1 MKKLTKKTKNKILV
15 LGSNPETYDLIKTIN
30 NEGHLSYVIGMEK
43 ISKTKKIAYKSFV
56 GDGSD
61 YSFVKNIILKYNINA
76 VMCGTVD
83 VLLPNYEK
91 ICARFNFPKYTNSK
105 SINFLLSK
113 IKFNILLK
121 KYGFKIIP
129 KYKLKLNDKI
139 ILKKDTFPVLIKPDD
154 SGGAVGLKVCKNNKE
169 LSKSLKFSLKYS
181 KRKQVICQKYLA
193 GDDVQAF
200 YTIINGKSYLSTLS
214 DRTTYFNKN
223 SKSIVCYGN
232 NYKSKHIEL
241 FINKYNSLFQKMFK
255 YLNMRNGIFSVQG
268 IIYENFLYPYD
279 PGFRLQGE
287 GQHVILKK
295 IFKIDYLKMLID
307 LSLGKKFYN
316 KNLSL
321 INNVQLNNFYVCSL
335 WVLLK
340 KGTITK
346 IKNLETILQNKNIFK
361 IVQRLYL
368 NDVVNN
374 QMVGT
379 EKQVFARFY
388 IKSKSKNGLINLIDF
403 IHKNLRI
410 MDKNNNSLIIKY
422 YRLS

>member
-1 MKKLTKKTKNKILV
+1 M
-15 LGSNPETYDLIKTIN
+15 GSNPETYDLIKTIN
-30 NEGHLSYVIGMEK
+30 SEGYQSFIIGMEK
-43 ISKTKKIAYKSFV
+43 ISKTKKIAFKSFV
-56 GDGSD
+56 GDGSN
-61 YSFVKNIILKYNINA
+61 YNFVKNIIQKYNIDA

-83 VLLPNYEK
+83 ILLPNYEK
-91 ICARFNFPKYTNSK
+91 ICARFNFPRYTNSK
-105 SINFLLSK
+105 SIKFLLSK
-113 IKFNILLK
+113 IRFNILLK

-129 KYKLKLNDKI
+129 KYRLKLNDKI
-139 ILKKDTFPVLIKPDD
+139 KLKKETFPVLIKPDD
-154 SGGAVGLKVCKNNKE
+154 SGGAVGLRVCKNNKE
-169 LSKSLKFSLKYS
+169 LSKSLKFSLKHS
-181 KRKQVICQKYLA
+181 KRKQIICQKYLS
-193 GDDVQAF
+193 GQDVQAF
-200 YTIINGKSYLSTLS
+200 YTIVNGKSYLSTLS

-232 NYKSKHIEL
+232 NYKSKHVNL
-241 FINKYNSLFQKMFK
+241 FINKYNLLFQKMFK
-255 YLNMRNGIFSVQG
+255 YLNIKNGIFSVQG
-268 IIYENFLYPYD
+268 MIYQNSFYPYD

-287 GQHVILKK
+287 GQHVILKNL
-295 IFKIDYLKMLID
+295 FKIDYLKMLIN

-335 WVLLK
+335 WILLK

-379 EKQVFARFY
+379 EKQVFARLY

-403 IHKNLRI
+403 IHKNLKI

>member
-1 MKKLTKKTKNKILV
+1 MKNLKKKIKILV

-30 NEGHLSYVIGMEK
+30 SEGYQSFIIGMEK

-56 GDGSD
+56 GDGSN
-61 YSFVKNIILKYNINA
+61 YNFVKNIIQKYNIDA

-83 VLLPNYEK
+83 ILLPNYEK
-91 ICARFNFPKYTNSK
+91 ICARFNFPRYTNSK
-105 SINFLLSK
+105 SIKFLLSK
-113 IKFNILLK
+113 IRFNILLK

-129 KYKLKLNDKI
+129 KYRLKLNDKI
-139 ILKKDTFPVLIKPDD
+139 KLKKETFPVLIKPDD
-154 SGGAVGLKVCKNNKE
+154 SGGAVGLRVCKNNKE
-169 LSKSLKFSLKYS
+169 LSESLKFSLKHS
-181 KRKQVICQKYLA
+181 KRKQIICQKYLS
-193 GDDVQAF
+193 GQDVQAF
-200 YTIINGKSYLSTLS
+200 YTIVNGKSYLSTLS

-232 NYKSKHIEL
+232 NYKSKHVNL
-241 FINKYNSLFQKMFK
+241 FINKYNLLFQKMFK
-255 YLNMRNGIFSVQG
+255 YLNIKNGIFSVQG
-268 IIYENFLYPYD
+268 MIYQNSFYPYD

-287 GQHVILKK
+287 GQHVILKNL
-295 IFKIDYLKMLID
+295 FKIDYLKMLIN

-368 NDVVNN
+368 NDVINN
-374 QMVGT
+374 RMVGT

>member
-1 MKKLTKKTKNKILV
+1 MKKKIKVLV

-30 NEGHLSYVIGMEK
+30 SEGYRSFIIGMEK

-56 GDGSD
+56 GDGSN
-61 YSFVKNIILKYNINA
+61 YNFVKNIIQKYNIDA

-83 VLLPNYEK
+83 ILLPNYEK
-91 ICARFNFPKYTNSK
+91 ICARFNFPRYTNSK
-105 SINFLLSK
+105 SIKFLLSK
-113 IKFNILLK
+113 IRFNILLK

-129 KYKLKLNDKI
+129 KYRLKLNDKI
-139 ILKKDTFPVLIKPDD
+139 KLKKETFPVLIKPDD
-154 SGGAVGLKVCKNNKE
+154 SGGAVGLRVCKNNKE
-169 LSKSLKFSLKYS
+169 LSESLKFSLKHS
-181 KRKQVICQKYLA
+181 KRKQIICQKYLS
-193 GDDVQAF
+193 GQDVQAF
-200 YTIINGKSYLSTLS
+200 YTIVNGKSYLSTLS

-232 NYKSKHIEL
+232 NYKSKHVNL
-241 FINKYNSLFQKMFK
+241 FINKYNLLFQKMFK
-255 YLNMRNGIFSVQG
+255 YLNIKNGIFSVQG
-268 IIYENFLYPYD
+268 MIYQNSFYPYD

-287 GQHVILKK
+287 GQHVILKNL
-295 IFKIDYLKMLID
+295 FKIDYLKMLIN

>member
-1 MKKLTKKTKNKILV
+1 MKNLKKKIKILV

-30 NEGHLSYVIGMEK
+30 SEGYRSFIIGMEK

-56 GDGSD
+56 GDGSN
-61 YSFVKNIILKYNINA
+61 YNFVKNIIQKYNIDA

-83 VLLPNYEK
+83 ILLPNYEK
-91 ICARFNFPKYTNSK
+91 ICARFNFPRYTNSK
-105 SINFLLSK
+105 SIKFLLSK
-113 IKFNILLK
+113 IRFNILLK

-129 KYKLKLNDKI
+129 KYRLKLNDKI
-139 ILKKDTFPVLIKPDD
+139 KLKKETFPVLIKPDD
-154 SGGAVGLKVCKNNKE
+154 SGGAVGLRVCKNNKE
-169 LSKSLKFSLKYS
+169 LSESLKFSLKHS
-181 KRKQVICQKYLA
+181 KRKQIICQKYLS
-193 GDDVQAF
+193 GQDVQAF
-200 YTIINGKSYLSTLS
+200 YTIVNGKSYLSTLS

-232 NYKSKHIEL
+232 NYKSKHVNL
-241 FINKYNSLFQKMFK
+241 FINKYNLLFQKMFK
-255 YLNMRNGIFSVQG
+255 YLNIKNGIFSVQG
-268 IIYENFLYPYD
+268 MIYQNSFYPYD

-287 GQHVILKK
+287 GQHVILKNL
-295 IFKIDYLKMLID
+295 FKIDYLKMLIN

-368 NDVVNN
+368 NDVINN
-374 QMVGT
+374 RMVGT

>member
-1 MKKLTKKTKNKILV
+1 LKNLKKKIKILV

-30 NEGHLSYVIGMEK
+30 SEGYRSFIIGMEK

-56 GDGSD
+56 GDGSN
-61 YSFVKNIILKYNINA
+61 YNFVKNIIQKYNIDA

-83 VLLPNYEK
+83 ILLPNYEK
-91 ICARFNFPKYTNSK
+91 ICARFNFPRYTNSK
-105 SINFLLSK
+105 SIKFLLSK
-113 IKFNILLK
+113 IRFNILLK

-129 KYKLKLNDKI
+129 KYRLKLNDKI
-139 ILKKDTFPVLIKPDD
+139 KLKKETFPVLIKPDD
-154 SGGAVGLKVCKNNKE
+154 SGGAVGLRVCKNNKE
-169 LSKSLKFSLKYS
+169 LSESLKFSLKHS
-181 KRKQVICQKYLA
+181 KRKQIICQKYLS
-193 GDDVQAF
+193 GQDVQAF
-200 YTIINGKSYLSTLS
+200 YTIVNGKSYLSTLS

-232 NYKSKHIEL
+232 NYKSKHVNL
-241 FINKYNSLFQKMFK
+241 FINKYNLLFQKMFK
-255 YLNMRNGIFSVQG
+255 YLNIKNGIFSVQG
-268 IIYENFLYPYD
+268 MIYQNSFYPYD

-287 GQHVILKK
+287 GQHVILKNL
-295 IFKIDYLKMLID
+295 FKIDYLKMLIN

>member
-1 MKKLTKKTKNKILV
+1 M
-15 LGSNPETYDLIKTIN
+15 GSNPETYDLIKTIN
-30 NEGHLSYVIGMEK
+30 SEGYQSFIIGMEK

-56 GDGSD
+56 GDGSN
-61 YSFVKNIILKYNINA
+61 YNFVKNIIQKYNIDA

-83 VLLPNYEK
+83 ILLPNYEK
-91 ICARFNFPKYTNSK
+91 ICARFNFPRYTNSK
-105 SINFLLSK
+105 SIKFLLSK
-113 IKFNILLK
+113 IRFNILLK

-129 KYKLKLNDKI
+129 KYRLKLNDKI
-139 ILKKDTFPVLIKPDD
+139 KLKKETFPVLIKPDD
-154 SGGAVGLKVCKNNKE
+154 SGGAVGLRVCKNNKE
-169 LSKSLKFSLKYS
+169 LSESLKFSLKHS
-181 KRKQVICQKYLA
+181 KRKQIICQKYLS
-193 GDDVQAF
+193 GQDVQAF
-200 YTIINGKSYLSTLS
+200 YTIVNGKSYLSTLS

-232 NYKSKHIEL
+232 NYKSKHVNL
-241 FINKYNSLFQKMFK
+241 FINKYNLLFQKMFK
-255 YLNMRNGIFSVQG
+255 YLNIKNGIFSVQG
-268 IIYENFLYPYD
+268 MIYQNSFYPYD

-287 GQHVILKK
+287 GQHVILKNL
-295 IFKIDYLKMLID
+295 FKIDYLKMLIN

-321 INNVQLNNFYVCSL
+321 INNVQLNNLYVCSL

-340 KGTITK
+340 KGTISK

-403 IHKNLRI
+403 IHKNLMI

>member
-1 MKKLTKKTKNKILV
+1 MKKKIKILV

-30 NEGHLSYVIGMEK
+30 SEGYQSFIIGMEK
-43 ISKTKKIAYKSFV
+43 ISKTKKIAFKSFV
-56 GDGSD
+56 GDGSN
-61 YSFVKNIILKYNINA
+61 YNFVKNIIQKYNIDA

-83 VLLPNYEK
+83 ILLPNYEK
-91 ICARFNFPKYTNSK
+91 ICAKFNFPRYTNSK
-105 SINFLLSK
+105 SIKFLLSK
-113 IKFNILLK
+113 IRFNILLK

-129 KYKLKLNDKI
+129 KYRLKLNDKI
-139 ILKKDTFPVLIKPDD
+139 KLKKETFPVLIKPDD
-154 SGGAVGLKVCKNNKE
+154 SGGAVGLRVCKNNKE
-169 LSKSLKFSLKYS
+169 LSESLKFSLKHS
-181 KRKQVICQKYLA
+181 KRKQIICQKYLS
-193 GDDVQAF
+193 GQDVQAF
-200 YTIINGKSYLSTLS
+200 YTIVNGKSYLSTLS

-232 NYKSKHIEL
+232 NYKSKHVNL
-241 FINKYNSLFQKMFK
+241 FINKYNLLFQKMFK
-255 YLNMRNGIFSVQG
+255 YLNIKNGIFSVQG
-268 IIYENFLYPYD
+268 MIYQNSFYPYD

-287 GQHVILKK
+287 GQHVILKNL
-295 IFKIDYLKMLID
+295 FKIDYLKMLIN

-388 IKSKSKNGLINLIDF
+388 IKSQSKNGLINLIDF
-403 IHKNLRI
+403 IHKNLKI
-410 MDKNNNSLIIKY
+410 IDKNNNSLIIKY

>member
-1 MKKLTKKTKNKILV
+1 LKKKIKVLV

-30 NEGHLSYVIGMEK
+30 SEGYQSFIIGMEK
-43 ISKTKKIAYKSFV
+43 ISKTKKIAFKSFV
-56 GDGSD
+56 GDGSN
-61 YSFVKNIILKYNINA
+61 YNFVKNIIQKYNIDA

-83 VLLPNYEK
+83 ILLPNYEK
-91 ICARFNFPKYTNSK
+91 ICAKFNFPRYTNSK
-105 SINFLLSK
+105 SIKFLLSK
-113 IKFNILLK
+113 KRFNILLK

-129 KYKLKLNDKI
+129 KYRLKLNDKI
-139 ILKKDTFPVLIKPDD
+139 KLKKETFPVLIKPDD
-154 SGGAVGLKVCKNNKE
+154 SGGAVGLRVCKNNKE
-169 LSKSLKFSLKYS
+169 LSESFKFSLKHS
-181 KRKQVICQKYLA
+181 KRKQIICQKYLI
-193 GDDVQAF
+193 GQDVQAF
-200 YTIINGKSYLSTLS
+200 YTIVNGKSYLSTLS

-232 NYKSKHIEL
+232 NYKSKHVNL
-241 FINKYNSLFQKMFK
+241 FINKYNLLFQKMFK
-255 YLNMRNGIFSVQG
+255 YLNIKNGIFSVQG
-268 IIYENFLYPYD
+268 MIYQNSFYPYD

-287 GQHVILKK
+287 GQHVILKNL
-295 IFKIDYLKMLID
+295 FKIDYLKMLIN

-321 INNVQLNNFYVCSL
+321 INNVQLNNLYVCSL

-340 KGTITK
+340 KGTISK

-368 NDVVNN
+368 NDVINN
-374 QMVGT
+374 RMVGT

-403 IHKNLRI
+403 IHKNLMI

>member
-1 MKKLTKKTKNKILV
+1 M
-15 LGSNPETYDLIKTIN
+15 GSNPETYDLIKTIN
-30 NEGHLSYVIGMEK
+30 SEGYQSFIIGMEK
-43 ISKTKKIAYKSFV
+43 ISKTKKIAFKSFV
-56 GDGSD
+56 GDGSN
-61 YSFVKNIILKYNINA
+61 YNFVKNIIQKYNIDA

-83 VLLPNYEK
+83 ILLPNYEK
-91 ICARFNFPKYTNSK
+91 ICARFNFPRYTNSK
-105 SINFLLSK
+105 SIKFLLSK
-113 IKFNILLK
+113 IRFNILLK

-129 KYKLKLNDKI
+129 KYRLKLNDKI
-139 ILKKDTFPVLIKPDD
+139 KLKKETFPVLIKPDD
-154 SGGAVGLKVCKNNKE
+154 SGGAVGLRVCKNNKE
-169 LSKSLKFSLKYS
+169 LSESLKFSLKHS
-181 KRKQVICQKYLA
+181 KRKQIICQKYLS
-193 GDDVQAF
+193 GQDVQAF
-200 YTIINGKSYLSTLS
+200 YTIVNGKSYLSTLS

-232 NYKSKHIEL
+232 NYKSKHVDL
-241 FINKYNSLFQKMFK
+241 FINKYNLLFQKMFK
-255 YLNMRNGIFSVQG
+255 YLNIKNGIFSVQG
-268 IIYENFLYPYD
+268 MIYQNSFYPYD

-287 GQHVILKK
+287 GQHVILKNL
-295 IFKIDYLKMLID
+295 FKIDYLKMLIN

-340 KGTITK
+340 KGTISK

-388 IKSKSKNGLINLIDF
+388 IKSQSKNDLINLIDF
-403 IHKNLRI
+403 IHKNLKI
-410 MDKNNNSLIIKY
+410 VDKNNNSLIIKY

>member
-1 MKKLTKKTKNKILV
+1 MKNLKKKIKILV

-30 NEGHLSYVIGMEK
+30 SEGYRSFIIGMEK

-56 GDGSD
+56 GDGSN
-61 YSFVKNIILKYNINA
+61 YNFVKNIIQKYNIDA

-83 VLLPNYEK
+83 ILLPNYEK
-91 ICARFNFPKYTNSK
+91 ICARFNFPRYTNSK
-105 SINFLLSK
+105 SIKFLLSK
-113 IKFNILLK
+113 IRFNILLK

-129 KYKLKLNDKI
+129 KYRLKLNDKI
-139 ILKKDTFPVLIKPDD
+139 KLKKETFPVLIKPDD
-154 SGGAVGLKVCKNNKE
+154 SGGAVGLRVCKNNKE
-169 LSKSLKFSLKYS
+169 LSESLKFSLKHS
-181 KRKQVICQKYLA
+181 KRKQIICQKYLS
-193 GDDVQAF
+193 GQDVQAF
-200 YTIINGKSYLSTLS
+200 YTIVNGKSYLSTLS

-232 NYKSKHIEL
+232 NYKSKHVNL
-241 FINKYNSLFQKMFK
+241 FINKYNLLFQKMFK
-255 YLNMRNGIFSVQG
+255 YLNIKNGIFSVQG
-268 IIYENFLYPYD
+268 MIYQNSFYPYD

-287 GQHVILKK
+287 GQHIILKNL
-295 IFKIDYLKMLID
+295 FKIDYLKMLIN

-321 INNVQLNNFYVCSL
+321 INNVQLNSFYVCSL

>member
-1 MKKLTKKTKNKILV
+1 MKKKIKILV

-30 NEGHLSYVIGMEK
+30 SEGYQSFIIGMEK
-43 ISKTKKIAYKSFV
+43 ISKTKKIAFKSFV
-56 GDGSD
+56 GDGSN
-61 YSFVKNIILKYNINA
+61 YNFVKNIIQKYNIDA

-83 VLLPNYEK
+83 ILLPNYEK
-91 ICARFNFPKYTNSK
+91 ICARFNFPRYTNSK
-105 SINFLLSK
+105 SIKFLLSK
-113 IKFNILLK
+113 IRFNILLK

-129 KYKLKLNDKI
+129 KYRLKLNDKI
-139 ILKKDTFPVLIKPDD
+139 KLKKETFPVLIKPDD
-154 SGGAVGLKVCKNNKE
+154 SGGAVGLRVCKNNKE
-169 LSKSLKFSLKYS
+169 LSKSLKFSLKHS
-181 KRKQVICQKYLA
+181 KRKQIICQKYLS
-193 GDDVQAF
+193 GQDVQAF
-200 YTIINGKSYLSTLS
+200 YTIVNGKSYLSTLS

-232 NYKSKHIEL
+232 NYKSKHVNL
-241 FINKYNSLFQKMFK
+241 FINKYNLLFQKMFK
-255 YLNMRNGIFSVQG
+255 YLNIKNGIFSVQG
-268 IIYENFLYPYD
+268 MIYQNSFYPYD

-287 GQHVILKK
+287 GQHVILKNL
-295 IFKIDYLKMLID
+295 FKIDYLKMLIN

-335 WVLLK
+335 WILLK

-361 IVQRLYL
+361 IIQRLYL

-379 EKQVFARFY
+379 EKQVFARLY

-403 IHKNLRI
+403 IHKNLKI